1 MTFTKGNFTR
11 NTVLLMNR
19 QSVKAIFH
27 SLLIIILLAGCNQR
41 KRGKAGENKPNSEQ
55 RVIVTNSDAFEM
67 LIGLGAAEN
76 IVGISDMTMKL
87 YIDKDLKW
95 PSIGSWRNPNIEAI
109 TSLEPDVAVT
119 YQRWPEPAGFDDKLE
134 PFNISVERI
143 NCYYMSEFHS
153 DVLRLASLVGKE
165 DTGDTMI
172 HDFDSITGLIKNLVS
187 DIDVK
192 KSVYIEF
199 GDFNAMGIETG
210 NNEMLELVNATNIAA
225 KLGIQYPTV
234 STEWILQEN
243 PDIIIKIMNA
253 DTVTIEMY
261 EKLVSRAGWNRLDAV
276 KNKHVYL
283 ISNELC
289 AGPRAMIGS
298 LFIGKWCY
306 PEKFVSIDPDSV
318 HAYWMKKYYG
328 ISPEKFVYTLKM

>member
-1 MTFTKGNFTR
+1 MRGSKITFY
-11 NTVLLMNR
+11 VLL
-19 QSVKAIFH
+19 IT
-27 SLLIIILLAGCNQR
+27 SLLVGCNQG
-41 KRGKAGENKPNSEQ
+41 KRTKIENGGQGAAK
-55 RVIVTNSDAFEM
+55 RLLVTNADAFEM

-87 YIDKDLKW
+87 YIDEDLQW

-153 DVLRLASLVGKE
+153 DVLRLASLVGKK

-172 HDFDSITGLIKNLVS
+172 HDFDSITGLIKNLVA
-187 DIDVK
+187 DVDVK

-261 EKLVSRAGWNRLDAV
+261 EKLVTRAGWNRLDAV
-276 KNKHVYL
+276 KNKQVYL

-306 PEKFVSIDPDSV
+306 PEKFVSIDPDSI

-328 ISPEKFVYTLKM
+328 ASLETIYTFKM